1 MRHGALST
9 ALATRSAAA
18 LAAPAQFGSGTAV
31 QTPAGSVSAFFALE
45 SFDRRRGVATYVL
58 RVVNRTQSTLICRTW
73 VIERGGDA
81 ALAYPVLFEIAPL
94 STSAMQVPVWP
105 RDFAS
110 FDRAIAEI
118 AGEGV
123 QCIVEAP
130 APGRV
135 KPETLFLRL
144 ASAAIAVGLAA
155 LGLAGALNAAM
166 PRIAAF
172 AVPPEGLAGTTVRA
186 EYNTSGAGT
195 LTYSVLAPDGRR
207 IQGGVVSDRSGVLPI
222 SLPASN
228 AAGGYTVQMSMA
240 GPLGSMTETRVLNA
254 VAGGAASA
262 EIAGISVSPLVAK
275 PGQTVNVAYSASGE
289 GGYVRLLG
297 GDGTIW
303 QQEPFARGGQ
313 SQLVVP
319 PVTSSQQM
327 KVLLHVTKG
336 HSAAQSVAGLL
347 VVPTTAEIRAA
358 APSSPILSDDDPGT
372 GSAAASDSS
381 ANATFSLASSTI
393 RSGATIHVHVISPR
407 NGMRIALTD
416 GQSREVAGLN
426 VGSDSNEVTLTAP
439 VVTVPTRYTVVA
451 TFTDGFGQE
460 SVVEPL
466 TVVP

>member
-1 MRHGALST
+1 M
-9 ALATRSAAA
+9 
-18 LAAPAQFGSGTAV
+18 
-31 QTPAGSVSAFFALE
+31 QTLAGSVSAFFALE

-73 VIERGGDA
+73 VIERGGGA
-81 ALAYPVLFEIAPL
+81 ALAYPALFEIAPL
-94 STSAMQVPVWP
+94 STSAMHVPVWP
-105 RDFAS
+105 RDFGS

-130 APGRV
+130 APVRV
-135 KPETLFLRL
+135 RPETLFTRL
-144 ASAAIAVGLAA
+144 AAAAVAVGLVA

-207 IQGGVVSDRSGVLPI
+207 IQGGAVNDRSGVLAIP
-222 SLPASN
+222 LPTTD

-240 GPLGSMTETRVLNA
+240 GPLGTATETRVLNA

-262 EIAGISVSPLVAK
+262 QIGGISVSPLVAK
-275 PGQTVNVAYSASGE
+275 PGQTVNVAYSASGD

-303 QQEPFARGGQ
+303 QQQPFSRSGQ
-313 SQLVVP
+313 TQLVVP

-327 KVLLHVTKG
+327 KVLLHVSKG
-336 HSAAQSVAGLL
+336 HSATQSVAGLL
-347 VVPTTAEIRAA
+347 VVPTAA
-358 APSSPILSDDDPGT
+358 AVRPVDSSAILGDDDPGA
-372 GSAAASDSS
+372 GSAGAADSS
-381 ANATFSLASSTI
+381 ANATFALATATVK
-393 RSGATIHVHVISPR
+393 SGATIHVHLLSPR

-416 GQSREVAGLN
+416 GQSREVAGMN
-426 VGSDSNEVTLTAP
+426 VGSDSSDVTLTAP
-439 VVTVPTRYTVVA
+439 VVAAPTRYTVVA